1 MHAQGIYMLVGGFF
15 RLPKDLPRPVWHYP
29 VSYLGFHMYG
39 LQVKKFSNFTFTTS
53 CSGMCFLSISMQN
66 SKQQIKD
73 SSCWYL
79 SAGDVQEWFSGTHIW
94 QLYSK
99 WKGHY
104 SSDTWILC
112 GGKHVWHP
120 NQSREMGRPGHTVQ
134 HDSCVQTPVLH
145 LHQTEWRLATTGS
158 CLSDAISY
166 CKEDQQQVVWFTC
179 MQLPANTSSPSLP
192 SQSPNHFWIP
202 CMHARFDLESAACH
216 QFTISIVWRVNLSA
230 SKHRLLF
237 VSWSIEKLALYSIET
252 KWCWPSAPTYI
263 PLIFEEDMTQE
274 TIVFLGAGTSF

>member
-15 RLPKDLPRPVWHYP
+15 RLPKDLPRAVWHYP

-39 LQVKKFSNFTFTTS
+39 LQVKKLSNFTFTTS

-73 SSCWYL
+73 SSCPYL
-79 SAGDVQEWFSGTHIW
+79 SAGDVQEWFSGTHIR

-120 NQSREMGRPGHTVQ
+120 NQSREMGRPGRTVR

-166 CKEDQQQVVWFTC
+166 CKEDQQQVVWFTWL
-179 MQLPANTSSPSLP
+179 QLPAITSSPSLP
-192 SQSPNHFWIP
+192 VSSP
-202 CMHARFDLESAACH
+202 
-216 QFTISIVWRVNLSA
+216 T
-230 SKHRLLF
+230 
-237 VSWSIEKLALYSIET
+237 
-252 KWCWPSAPTYI
+252 
-263 PLIFEEDMTQE
+263 IFE
-274 TIVFLGAGTSF
+274 FLACMQDLTLNLLHVTNSPYQLFGGLISQLPNTGCYLFCEASRSWHCTVLRLNDVDPLPQPIFLWFLRKTWLKKP